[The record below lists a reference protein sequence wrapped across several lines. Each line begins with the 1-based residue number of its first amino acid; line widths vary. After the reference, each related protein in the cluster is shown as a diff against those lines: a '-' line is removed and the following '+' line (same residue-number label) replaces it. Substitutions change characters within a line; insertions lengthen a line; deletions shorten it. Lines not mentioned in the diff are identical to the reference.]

1 MFVMKRTFACCL
13 TVVLLLSLNGL
24 AQEQEADSPTAEN
37 AASSETA
44 QADAG
49 SPPVEAEVEVEGAG
63 KAAEIDGVTGEE
75 KGTEEEKVTEE
86 GKSTAE
92 EKVTG
97 EGKSTAEEEKAAEEE
112 EPTAEPRAT
121 LSEPVEDKNYLLLG
135 EYVGEVTLP
144 SGEAQQLGVQV
155 RPLGDDRFDAR
166 QYDGGLPGQE
176 GFSGESQALLGFRAG
191 DVLVLSGATWA
202 VFVEHEQCRIIDGQ
216 GNLLG
221 ELPRVVR
228 TSPTLGAAAPEGG
241 LVLFDGSNTDQFS
254 GGKITEDGWL
264 MPGADV
270 IPMFQDFDM
279 HMEFKIPY
287 MPSSEGQSRGNSGCY
302 LLSRYELQIL
312 DSFSEA
318 PTFNG
323 CSSLY
328 RQTPPDVNMSFP
340 ALQWQTYD
348 IAFTAPRWASDGTKL
363 RNARITVWHNGIKT
377 HDNRE
382 IVDKTGAG
390 KIEEPSLLPIRLQDH
405 NDPVRFRNIWI
416 IDRGLTPA
424 VGFPVMPAE

>member
-1 MFVMKRTFACCL
+1 MFVMKRTIAFCL
-13 TVVLLLSLNGL
+13 TAVLLLSVSGL
-24 AQEQEADSPTAEN
+24 AQEANSPAAEN
-37 AASSETA
+37 APSSPTA

-49 SPPVEAEVEVEGAG
+49 SPPAEEVKPSEEVKPVEADMPADVEQ
-63 KAAEIDGVTGEE
+63 
-75 KGTEEEKVTEE
+75 
-86 GKSTAE
+86 TAE
-92 EKVTG
+92 DEKP
-97 EGKSTAEEEKAAEEE
+97 AEDEQDE
-112 EPTAEPRAT
+112 EPTAERRAT
-121 LSEPVEDKNYLLLG
+121 LRDPATVEPVDDKNYLLLG

-144 SGEAQQLGVQV
+144 SGEVQRLGVQV
-155 RPLGDDRFDAR
+155 RPLGGDRFDAR

-176 GFSGESQALLGFRAG
+176 GFSGQSQALLGFRAG

-202 VFVEHEQCRIIDGQ
+202 VFVNRQQCRIIDSQ

-228 TSPTLGAAAPEGG
+228 TSPTMDAAAPEGAV
-241 LVLFDGSNTDQFS
+241 VLFNGTNTDQFS
-254 GGKITEDGWL
+254 GGKITQDGWL

-270 IPMFQDFDM
+270 VPMFQDFDM
-279 HMEFKIPY
+279 HVEFNVPY
-287 MPSSEGQSRGNSGCY
+287 MPGSEGQSRGNSGCY

-312 DSFSEA
+312 DSFSES
-318 PTFNG
+318 PSFNG

-328 RQTPPDVNMSFP
+328 RQMPPDVNMSFP

-390 KIEEPSLLPIRLQDH
+390 KIEEPTLLPIRLQDH

-424 VGFPVMPAE
+424 AGFPVMPAQ